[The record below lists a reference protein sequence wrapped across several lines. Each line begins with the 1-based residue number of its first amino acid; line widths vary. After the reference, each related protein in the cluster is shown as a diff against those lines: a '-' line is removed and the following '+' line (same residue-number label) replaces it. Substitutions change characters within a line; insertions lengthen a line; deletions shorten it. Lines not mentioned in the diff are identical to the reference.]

1 MTHSMADAGKRMMAA
16 MAAVMT
22 ACILVMGCATPAYAK
37 QDPGWGE
44 ETYTGQDQNAQSTD
58 TNNSQGAGNGQ
69 GTGNDANST
78 GTIQEMEIGVIL
90 GMTETAMTMERIAM
104 QPRSPDSPHPEME
117 TSVTR
122 SKIRTVRTF
131 LQSIPKNNN
140 TFYLVIDHANSSEN
154 VYMLSLIDEDD
165 LAEFLEDTQKKDE
178 KTTAPVVIPQTKTQ
192 SEPEGNEKKD
202 AVQEPVQAPF
212 QNTFIWILGAAA
224 IGLGALYY
232 FKIYKPGQEEE
243 EDDSEGM
250 ESAGDGFET
259 ESEE

>member
-69 GTGNDANST
+69 GTGTDEDSTGSDSGNRDGSDSGNDGNGNDNGGNNDATAESGFTTPGNGNLGDQIKNSN
-78 GTIQEMEIGVIL
+78 GK
-90 GMTETAMTMERIAM
+90 
-104 QPRSPDSPHPEME
+104 DFF
-117 TSVTR
+117 
-122 SKIRTVRTF
+122 TVHT
-131 LQSIPKNNN
+131 KNNN

-202 AVQEPVQAPF
+202 AVQQPEQAPF

-232 FKIYKPGQEEE
+232 FKVYKPGQEEE